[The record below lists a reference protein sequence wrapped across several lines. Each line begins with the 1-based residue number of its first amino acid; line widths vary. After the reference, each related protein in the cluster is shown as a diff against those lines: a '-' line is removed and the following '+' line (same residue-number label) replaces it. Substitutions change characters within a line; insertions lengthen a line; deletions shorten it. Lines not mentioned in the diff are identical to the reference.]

1 MGLAD
6 STIEIMQW
14 GSDFLHEI
22 DGLNIPFS
30 DTLNLMNGVNYAQF
44 LEAFLMIANQ
54 KTKAK
59 EGSGD
64 SAQEFNRLYKETLK
78 DIFENAT
85 FEMEK
90 RMKIDQF
97 LVNVFSEGV
106 NRVFFEHSVLLQSVF
121 ETFGIIRNGTYLELD
136 KDSFVRMLKESEILI
151 LPKPKEE
158 VKAAAGRGRGAP
170 RRGAAAKETEEKE
183 EEKKPEA
190 EAVILFTEND
200 AMNAIEPCQSFDH
213 NMLNYYDFLEAL
225 CRIADVYPFTKVQL
239 LDDMESFD
247 NRVDFLC
254 SKLEAKNFDLMQKFE
269 MERQAINEERRY
281 QPRSVVQD
289 IMGDDLS
296 DEDD

>member
-1 MGLAD
+1 M
-6 STIEIMQW
+6 
-14 GSDFLHEI
+14 
-22 DGLNIPFS
+22 
-30 DTLNLMNGVNYAQF
+30 
-44 LEAFLMIANQ
+44 
-54 KTKAK
+54 
-59 EGSGD
+59 
-64 SAQEFNRLYKETLK
+64 
-78 DIFENAT
+78 
-85 FEMEK
+85 
-90 RMKIDQF
+90 
-97 LVNVFSEGV
+97 
-106 NRVFFEHSVLLQSVF
+106 
-121 ETFGIIRNGTYLELD
+121 IRNGTYLELD

-170 RRGAAAKETEEKE
+170 RGKGAAAKADPDEKE
-183 EEKKPEA
+183 EEKKAEA
-190 EAVILFTEND
+190 EAIVLFTEND
-200 AMNAIEPCQSFDH
+200 AMNAIDPCQSFDS

-254 SKLEAKNFDLMQKFE
+254 GKLEAKNFDLMQKFE